1 MRFEDWR
8 RDQFIE
14 AVRRS
19 IRQVTN
25 NLIHAMERYDID
37 MWDEIFEYMRKKK
50 SERDGIR
57 DEMNIEEIIAEIEN
71 SNMESEAKAE
81 IVELLEWGI
90 QK

>member
-8 RDQFIE
+8 RDQFKE

-25 NLIHAMERYDID
+25 NLIYAMERYDID
-37 MWDEIFEYMRKKK
+37 MWDEIFEYMHKKK